1 MAAASR
7 FTMLGAV
14 SALLG
19 AILDGAASSHFA
31 KFTACASQST
41 LTYYGDVS
49 DFSILA
55 NCVQFRPESSNTCI
69 CVTSSPGSCSQLV
82 LQHQYSDCGQI
93 LQPFAAAFKASAG
106 LCATS
111 IFLALCLS
119 LAIFAVNIY
128 ASKPAVDESV
138 VRDDELVSIGDQD
151 IDVNKNVRSL

>member
-7 FTMLGAV
+7 FTMLGAI

-41 LTYYGDVS
+41 LTYYGDIS
-49 DFSILA
+49 DYSNLA
-55 NCVQFRPESSNTCI
+55 DCVQFRPEASNTCV
-69 CVTSSPGSCSQLV
+69 CVTGTAGYCSQLV
-82 LQHQYSDCGQI
+82 LQHQNSDCGQI
-93 LQPFAAAFKASAG
+93 LQPFAATFKASAS

-128 ASKPAVDESV
+128 DLKIAVDDRVSQN
-138 VRDDELVSIGDQD
+138 DELVSIGDQD
-151 IDVNKNVRSL
+151 IDVNKNVRSI